1 MSMFDDVIEAI
12 LSPFTIIT
20 DAWDKIVIKIA
31 GKRIAVLGA
40 RGAGKSTLLHFLST
54 GTLNTVNAQTVSTER
69 VASNRLSLQDLKF
82 ELKATLDVPG
92 GADAKEDW
100 HRLYNTADYALYLI
114 KASSI
119 DVSRVQ
125 RDLGLAEVWHKAL
138 KDSGKKAP
146 ILIVIVTHMDKIDGY
161 LTASSAVKGDFR
173 DNFIRVQLEAGL
185 SKLNTRPK
193 VILGS
198 FDVDSRMKSTVQHL
212 IQVMG
217 SI

>member
-1 MSMFDDVIEAI
+1 MSMFDEFIEAI
-12 LSPFTIIT
+12 ISPITIIT
-20 DAWDKIVIKIA
+20 DVWDKIVIKIT

-54 GTLNTVNAQTVSTER
+54 GTLNTVNAQTVSNER
-69 VASNRLSLQDLKF
+69 VASYRLSLQDLKF

-125 RDLGLAEVWHKAL
+125 RDLGLVEMWQKAL
-138 KDSGKKAP
+138 TDNGKKAP
-146 ILIVIVTHMDKIDGY
+146 TLIVIVTHMDKIDGY
-161 LTASSAVKGDFR
+161 LTASSAIKGDFR
-173 DNFIRVQLEAGL
+173 DNFIKSQLEAGL

-193 VILGS
+193 IILGA
-198 FDVDSRMKSTVQHL
+198 FDIDSRMKSTVKHL

-217 SI
+217 SV